1 MLKSVQ
7 KLSVFTKYQIF
18 NIDFMRLF
26 EGQWLKIA
34 PTAVIFN
41 KISRSRTPRPPR
53 IPGLQPKNYNF
64 LIFVQK
70 IAIYGLLGAIELNI
84 IDL

>member
-7 KLSVFTKYQIF
+7 KLSVFSKYQIF

-34 PTAVIFN
+34 PTAVIL
-41 KISRSRTPRPPR
+41 KK
-53 IPGLQPKNYNF
+53 IPGVGLSDPLGYQDCS
-64 LIFVQK
+64 QK
-70 IAIYGLLGAIELNI
+70 II
-84 IDL
+84 IF